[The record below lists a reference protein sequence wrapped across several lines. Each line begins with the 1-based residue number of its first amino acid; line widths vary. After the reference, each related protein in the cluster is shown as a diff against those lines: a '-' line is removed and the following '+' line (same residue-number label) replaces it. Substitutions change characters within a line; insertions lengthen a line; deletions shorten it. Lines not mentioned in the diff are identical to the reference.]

1 MKSLSEFI
9 REKREKT
16 GLTISALAKK
26 CNLSEELLE
35 AIESSQ
41 ELFLPVTVRQNLAK
55 GLKCSP
61 KEIKQYEKVFE
72 PDTVG
77 SETEQWIKEQI
88 LNGETEINCPKCGKP
103 LVVKIEEM
111 YDLKDNLCKEPK
123 AHCSKCTFQIK

>member
-1 MKSLSEFI
+1 MKSLSEFV
-9 REKREKT
+9 REKREKI

-26 CNLSEELLE
+26 CNLSEDLLE

-61 KEIKQYEKVFE
+61 KEIKLYEKVFE
-72 PDTVG
+72 PDSVS
-77 SETEQWIKEQI
+77 SETINWIKEQI
-88 LNGETEINCPKCGKP
+88 LNGETEINCPKCNKP

-111 YDLKDNLCKEPK
+111 YDLEDNLCKEPK